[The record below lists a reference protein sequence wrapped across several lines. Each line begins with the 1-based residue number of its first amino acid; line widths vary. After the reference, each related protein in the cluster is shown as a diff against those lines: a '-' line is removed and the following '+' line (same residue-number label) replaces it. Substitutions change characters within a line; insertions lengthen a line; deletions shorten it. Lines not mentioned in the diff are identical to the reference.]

1 MPGKLSFFACHPG
14 RASAIHHN
22 VNDQHTMKKHIHI
35 LTAAVLSLILIPA
48 HAQPGMRGG
57 MGGPQSGPRFGGDMA
72 KIFGE
77 NSSYTAN
84 LEMHA
89 PGGAGGAEVIMPG
102 KLAYLEG
109 KSRFEM
115 DMTEMK
121 GGNMPAQAAAQMK
134 QMGMDKIITISRP
147 DKNTTCLIYPGL
159 QAYVENPIQD
169 ADAAKPASDFKS
181 EVTELGKETVDG
193 HACVKN
199 KVIVT
204 DKAGKAHESTVWN
217 ATDLKKF
224 PVKIET
230 SEGGKTT
237 TMLFKDVKFDRPDA
251 AQFEPPAG
259 FKKYDNMMT
268 MMQQEMMKRMGGGMG
283 MPPGQP

>member
-1 MPGKLSFFACHPG
+1 
-14 RASAIHHN
+14 
-22 VNDQHTMKKHIHI
+22 
-35 LTAAVLSLILIPA
+35 
-48 HAQPGMRGG
+48 
-57 MGGPQSGPRFGGDMA
+57 MA

-77 NSSYTAN
+77 NTAYSAN
-84 LEMHA
+84 LEMRT
-89 PGGAGGAEVIMPG
+89 AGGSGGEVTMPG

-109 KSRFEM
+109 KTRFEM

-121 GGNMPAQAAAQMK
+121 SANMPAQGAAQMK
-134 QMGMDKIITISRP
+134 QMGMDKIVTISRP
-147 DKNTTCLIYPGL
+147 DKNTTCIIYSGL

-181 EVTELGKETVDG
+181 EVTQLGKETVDG

-217 ATDLKKF
+217 ATDLKNF

-230 SEGGKTT
+230 SESGQTT
-237 TMLFKDVKFDRPDA
+237 TMLFKDIKLDRPDA
-251 AQFEPPAG
+251 AQFDPPAG
-259 FKKYDNMMT
+259 FKKYDNMMAL
-268 MMQQEMMKRMGGGMG
+268 MQQEMMKRMGGGMG

>member
-1 MPGKLSFFACHPG
+1 
-14 RASAIHHN
+14 
-22 VNDQHTMKKHIHI
+22 MKKYIHV

-57 MGGPQSGPRFGGDMA
+57 MGGPPSGPHFGGDMA

-77 NSSYTAN
+77 NSSYTAT
-84 LEMHA
+84 LEMRA
-89 PGGAGGAEVIMPG
+89 PGGAGGAEIIMPG
-102 KLAYLEG
+102 KLAYLDG
-109 KSRFEM
+109 KARFEM

-121 GGNMPAQAAAQMK
+121 GGNIPAQAAAQMK

-147 DKNTTCLIYPGL
+147 DKNITCLIYPGL

-230 SEGGKTT
+230 SEGGQTV

-259 FKKYDNMMT
+259 FQKYDNMMT
-268 MMQQEMMKRMGGGMG
+268 MMQQEMMKRMGGGRG
-283 MPPGQP
+283 MPPGQR

>member
-1 MPGKLSFFACHPG
+1 
-14 RASAIHHN
+14 
-22 VNDQHTMKKHIHI
+22 MKKYIHV
-35 LTAAVLSLILIPA
+35 LTASFLSLILIPI

-57 MGGPQSGPRFGGDMA
+57 MGGSPSGPRFGGDMA

-77 NSSYTAN
+77 NSAFSAN
-84 LEMHA
+84 LEMRT
-89 PGGAGGAEVIMPG
+89 AGGVEGVGATMPG

-115 DMTEMK
+115 DMTEMR

-147 DKNTTCLIYPGL
+147 DKNITCLIYPGL

-169 ADAAKPASDFKS
+169 ADAAKPASDLKS
-181 EVTELGKETVDG
+181 EATELGKETVDG

-230 SEGGKTT
+230 SESGQTT

-251 AQFEPPAG
+251 AQFEPPSG
-259 FKKYDNMMT
+259 FKKYENMMT
-268 MMQQEMMKRMGGGMG
+268 LMQQEMMKRMGGGRG

>member
-1 MPGKLSFFACHPG
+1 
-14 RASAIHHN
+14 
-22 VNDQHTMKKHIHI
+22 
-35 LTAAVLSLILIPA
+35 
-48 HAQPGMRGG
+48 
-57 MGGPQSGPRFGGDMA
+57 MGGPPSGPRFGGDMA

-77 NSSYTAN
+77 NSAYTAN

-89 PGGAGGAEVIMPG
+89 AGGAGGAETTMPG
-102 KLAYLEG
+102 KIAYLEG

-147 DKNTTCLIYPGL
+147 DKNTTCLIYPGM

-169 ADAAKPASDFKS
+169 ADAAKPALDFKS
-181 EVTELGKETVDG
+181 EATVLGKETVDG

-204 DKAGKAHESTVWN
+204 DKAGKTHESTVWN
-217 ATDLKKF
+217 ATELKNF

-230 SEGGKTT
+230 SEGGQTT
-237 TMLFKDVKFDRPDA
+237 TMIFKDVKFDRPDA

-259 FKKYDNMMT
+259 FKKYDNMMA
-268 MMQQEMMKRMGGGMG
+268 MMQQEMMKRMGGGMP
-283 MPPGQP
+283 MPPGR